1 MPVGKHKVAILG
13 AKSLTAQWLVRLL
26 EKHPWFELSA
36 LTSSEAVGKKYSEA
50 VKWLAGGEPP
60 VYAANLELVEND
72 PKKLDADII
81 FSLLP
86 GEVALKLEPEFAKAG
101 FAVIS
106 RAAPYRYSRKVPV
119 IVPEVNPEHLAL
131 LECQREL
138 WSGVVV
144 ADPNCTT
151 TILALPLKPLHDA
164 FKIKKIVATTMQAAS
179 GAGYP
184 GLPSLELIDNV
195 VPYIPGEE
203 ERTANEL
210 LMLMGRISGGSI
222 EKADFEVGLT
232 CTRVPV
238 LEGHLASVF
247 LEAACPV
254 EVQDSVEI
262 LREFRGKPQ
271 ELRLP
276 TAPKQPIIV
285 LGDYDRP
292 QPRLDRLRGDVNGMS
307 VVVGRVRRGYIDNTI
322 FFVALG
328 HNLVRG
334 AAGSSLLLAEL
345 LVAEGYV

>member
-1 MPVGKHKVAILG
+1 MPFRRRKVAILG
-13 AKSLTAQWLVRLL
+13 ARSLAAQWLVRLL
-26 EKHPWFELSA
+26 ENHPWFELSA
-36 LTSSEAVGKKYSEA
+36 LTSSEAIGKRYFEA
-50 VKWLAGGEPP
+50 VKWLAGSEPP
-60 VYAANLELVEND
+60 EYAANLELAESD
-72 PKKLDADII
+72 PKKLDADIV

-106 RAAPYRYSRKVPV
+106 RAAPYRYSGKVPV

-131 LECQREL
+131 LEHQQEL

-151 TILALPLKPLHDA
+151 TILALPLKPLHDT
-164 FKIKKIVATTMQAAS
+164 FKVKKVVASTLQAAS

-184 GLPSLELIDNV
+184 GVPSLELIDNV

-203 ERTANEL
+203 ERTTNEL
-210 LMLMGRISGGSI
+210 LMLMGKVSNGSI
-222 EKADFEVGLT
+222 EKASFETSLT

-247 LEAACPV
+247 LETEYPAKA
-254 EVQDSVEI
+254 QDAMEI

-271 ELRLP
+271 ELGLP
-276 TAPKQPIIV
+276 TAPRQPIIV
-285 LGDYDRP
+285 LEDCDRP

-307 VVVGRVRRGYIDNTI
+307 VVVGRVRGRDTDHSIL
-322 FFVALG
+322 FVTLG

-345 LVAEGYV
+345 LVAEGYA